1 MDASLMDGRRAV
13 VTGAGRG
20 LGEAMARA
28 FLRQGAAVIIADIDA
43 GAALSTASAL
53 AAETGGIAVGI
64 ACDVA
69 DEDSVR
75 NLVDQAAGRLGGIDV
90 WVNNAGILRNKSLA
104 TSTLADF
111 RDLIDVHVQ
120 GSWLGIKHAAPVM
133 RAGGGGSIINM
144 SSIGGKAG
152 LAGQTNYS
160 TAKAAIVGLTKAA
173 AKELAPD
180 RIRVNA
186 ILPGIIST
194 AMAAMLA
201 PDDLAKRI
209 ADIPLGRLGD
219 PAEIGSAAV
228 FLASDMSSYVTG
240 ALLEVSGGRFM

>member
-1 MDASLMDGRRAV
+1 MDGTLMDGRRAV

-28 FLRQGAAVIIADIDA
+28 FLRQGAAVVIADLDTDVCA
-43 GAALSTASAL
+43 RTAKAL
-53 AAETGGIAVGI
+53 ADETGGVAVGI
-64 ACDVA
+64 ACDVV
-69 DEDSVR
+69 DQDSVR
-75 NLVDQAAGRLGGIDV
+75 HLVAETASRLGGIDV

-104 TSTLADF
+104 DATLADF

-120 GSWLGIKHAAPVM
+120 GSWLGIKHVAPVM
-133 RAGGGGSIINM
+133 RADGGGSIINM

-180 RIRVNA
+180 HIRVNT
-186 ILPGIIST
+186 ILPGIINT

-201 PDDLAKRI
+201 PDDLAARI

-228 FLASDMSSYVTG
+228 FLASDMSSYMTG

>member
-1 MDASLMDGRRAV
+1 MDGRRAV

-28 FLRQGAAVIIADIDA
+28 FLRQGAAVVIADLDTDVSA
-43 GAALSTASAL
+43 RTASAL
-53 AAETGGIAVGI
+53 ADETGGLAVGI
-64 ACDVA
+64 ACDVV

-75 NLVDQAAGRLGGIDV
+75 RLVAQATTALGGIDV

-104 TSTLADF
+104 DATLADF

-120 GSWLGIKHAAPVM
+120 GSWLGIKHVAPAM
-133 RAGGGGSIINM
+133 RDTGGGSVINM

-186 ILPGIIST
+186 IVPGIINT

-201 PDDLAKRI
+201 PDDLAARI

-228 FLASDMSSYVTG
+228 FLASDMSSYMTG

>member
-1 MDASLMDGRRAV
+1 M
-13 VTGAGRG
+13 
-20 LGEAMARA
+20 
-28 FLRQGAAVIIADIDA
+28 
-43 GAALSTASAL
+43 
-53 AAETGGIAVGI
+53 GI
-64 ACDVA
+64 ACDVV
-69 DEDSVR
+69 DEASVR
-75 NLVDQAAGRLGGIDV
+75 HLVAEAAASLGGVDV
-90 WVNNAGILRNKSLA
+90 WVNNAGILRNKS
-104 TSTLADF
+104 LADF

-120 GSWLGIKHAAPVM
+120 GSWLGIKHVAPTM
-133 RAGGGGSIINM
+133 RACGGGSIINM

-180 RIRVNA
+180 RIRVNT
-186 ILPGIIST
+186 ILPGIINT

-201 PDDLAKRI
+201 PDDLAARI
-209 ADIPLGRLGD
+209 ADIPLGGLGD

-228 FLASDMSSYVTG
+228 FLASDMSSYMTG

>member
-1 MDASLMDGRRAV
+1 MDGRRAV

-28 FLRQGAAVIIADIDA
+28 FARQGAAVVIADIDA
-43 GAALSTASAL
+43 DASLRTASVL
-53 AAETGGIAVGI
+53 TAETGGLAVGV

-75 NLVDQAAGRLGGIDV
+75 HLADQATASLGGVDV

-104 TSTLADF
+104 EATLADF

-120 GSWLGIKHAAPVM
+120 GSWLGIKHAAPLM

-201 PDDLAKRI
+201 PDDLAARI

-228 FLASDMSSYVTG
+228 FLASDMSSYMTG